1 MNPKSTNNMWKALFI
16 TLIIALAEIVGG
28 ILSNSLALISDAWHM
43 ITDIT
48 SLVISLWA
56 FQIAKRELTL
66 KKTFGYHRT
75 EIIAALFNGIFL
87 VFLVFY
93 ILHQSYLRFISPQQ
107 INTKIMFLVAVIGL
121 IANIISISFLHK
133 DSKENLN
140 SKGAFLHILGD
151 AVSSVGVIIG
161 SVIIYWTKLF
171 IIDAFISLIIG
182 MLILYSAINLI
193 AEAIHILLEGV
204 PKHLSIDEITEEV
217 KIIEGVEEIH
227 DVHIWTI
234 TSGIYALS
242 GHLLVEEQPLSKS
255 NEILNEVTEL
265 LKKDF
270 NICHTT
276 LQLESTLN
284 NGKCYCEF
292 KRI

>member
-16 TLIIALAEIVGG
+16 TLIIALAEIIGG

-43 ITDIT
+43 ITDASSLFI
-48 SLVISLWA
+48 SLVA
-56 FQIAKRELTL
+56 FQIAKKEFTL

-75 EIIAALFNGIFL
+75 EIIAALFNGIFVIL
-87 VFLVFY
+87 LAIYIFY
-93 ILHQSYLRFISPQQ
+93 QAYLRLLNPPEVQ
-107 INTKIMFLVAVIGL
+107 TTIMLIIALIGL
-121 IANIISISFLHK
+121 TANIISMSFLHK
-133 DSKENLN
+133 DIKENLN
-140 SKGAFLHILGD
+140 VKGAFLHILGD
-151 AVSSVGVIIG
+151 TLSSLGVIIG
-161 SVIIYWTKLF
+161 AVIIYFTKLF
-171 IIDAFISLIIG
+171 IVDVFISFIIG
-182 MLILYSAINLI
+182 IITFYSAINLI

-217 KIIEGVEEIH
+217 KVIEGVKEIH

-255 NEILNEVTEL
+255 NEILNKVTEL